1 MGKLSAARKFK
12 KVFLYRNLRRLYF
25 EKIRETGAIGLDRVR
40 PIRLEPRLKGE
51 LGIITAKITAGTYKL
66 TPYKEKLISKGPLVP
81 PRLISIPTARD
92 RIVLRG
98 LCEFLTEIFPEAS
111 LVMPQIAIDSLAKA
125 LASGLYAEYIKIDL
139 KNFYP
144 SIPHSVIFQAL
155 KKKIR
160 KPEILSLLRSALETP
175 TVPESKGGK
184 GSKPNLVGV
193 PQGLAISNLLAE
205 ITLMSVDAPFEKR
218 TDIWYKRY
226 VDDILI
232 LVPSGA
238 ADAILNQIIASLKS
252 LGLTPHPPSEP
263 GSKSR
268 IASLTEPFTFLGYE
282 VTNGAI
288 SIRRESVLKFESSI
302 ASIFTAYR
310 HKLVRAT
317 SPAEKAAAVALCL
330 WRLNLRITGCIF
342 EGRRLG
348 WVFYFSQ
355 ITTTAR
361 LRAVNRTIE
370 SLLCRFEL
378 TGVIHPKSVIKTY
391 YEGRRKNKDSHCY
404 IPNFDTMSV
413 HQQRDI
419 LSLLLDE
426 ARIKMLSDKRVSELF
441 KMRISAA
448 VRELEADLSGMS

>member
-1 MGKLSAARKFK
+1 MGILSAARKFK
-12 KVFLYRNLRRLYF
+12 KVFLYRNLYRLYF
-25 EKIRETGAIGLDRVR
+25 EKIRETGAIGIDRVR
-40 PIRLEPRLKGE
+40 PIRLEPRLKAE
-51 LGIITAKITAGTYKL
+51 LDIVTAKITAGTYTF
-66 TPYKEKLISKGPLVP
+66 TPYKEKLISKGRLVP

-111 LVMPQIAIDSLAKA
+111 LTLPQVAIDSLAKA
-125 LASGLYAEYIKIDL
+125 LASGLYSEYIKIDL

-144 SIPHSVIFQAL
+144 SIPHAVIFRAL
-155 KKKIR
+155 KTRIR
-160 KPEILSLLRSALETP
+160 KPEILTLLRSALETP

-205 ITLMSVDAPFEKR
+205 IALMSVDASFEKKP
-218 TDIWYKRY
+218 DIWYKRY

-232 LVPSGA
+232 LVPAGA
-238 ADAILNQIIASLKS
+238 ADAVSDQIIASLKS
-252 LGLTPHPPSEP
+252 LGLTPHPPGEP

-268 IASLTEPFTFLGYE
+268 VASLTEPFTFLGYE
-282 VTNGAI
+282 VTDGAI

-317 SPAEKAAAVALCL
+317 SPAVKAAAVALCL

-355 ITTTAR
+355 ITTTAP
-361 LRAVNRTIE
+361 LRAVNGTTE
-370 SLLCRFEL
+370 SLLRRFAL
-378 TGVIHPKSVIKTY
+378 TGVIQPKSLIKTY
-391 YEGRRKNKDSHCY
+391 YEGRRKNKDSHNY

-419 LSLLLDE
+419 LSLLLGE
-426 ARIKMLSDKRVSELF
+426 ARIKILSDKRVSELF

>member
-1 MGKLSAARKFK
+1 MSAARKFK
-12 KVFLYRNLRRLYF
+12 KVFRYRNLRRLYF
-25 EKIRETGAIGLDRVR
+25 EKIRETGAIGIDRVR
-40 PIRLEPRLKGE
+40 PLRLESRINAE
-51 LGIITAKITAGTYKL
+51 IDVITAKVAAGTYAF
-66 TPYKEKLISKGPLVP
+66 TPYKEKLISKGQGVP

-98 LCEFLTEIFPEAS
+98 LCEFLTEVFPEAT
-111 LVMPQIAIDSLAKA
+111 LTLPQVAIDSLAKA
-125 LASGLYAEYIKIDL
+125 LASGHYGEYIKIDL

-144 SIPHSVIFQAL
+144 SIPHAVIFRAL

-160 KPEILSLLRSALETP
+160 KREVLTLLRSALETP
-175 TVPESKGGK
+175 TVPESKGSK
-184 GSKPNLVGV
+184 GSKPNSEGV

-205 ITLMSVDAPFEKR
+205 IALMSVDAPFKVR

-226 VDDILI
+226 VDDILV
-232 LVPSGA
+232 LVPAGA
-238 ADAILNQIIASLKS
+238 AEAIVDQIMASLKS
-252 LGLTPHPPSEP
+252 LGLTPHPLGAPD
-263 GSKSR
+263 SKSK

-282 VTNGAI
+282 VRDVSI

-310 HKLVRAT
+310 HKLTRAT
-317 SPAEKAAAVALCL
+317 SPAEKDAAVALCL

-370 SLLCRFEL
+370 SLLRRFAL
-378 TGVIHPKSVIKTY
+378 TGVIQPKSLIKTY
-391 YEGRRKNKDSHCY
+391 YEGRRKDKVSHNY

-413 HQQRDI
+413 QQQRDI
-419 LSLLLDE
+419 LSLLLG
-426 ARIKMLSDKRVSELF
+426 ATRIRRVPDKRVSELF

-448 VRELEADLSGMS
+448 VKELEADLSGLS